1 MRLRDLE
8 KYEKITIQCHDNP
21 DADALASGYGLY
33 CYFKSKG
40 KDVRLVYSG
49 RNKIQKS
56 NICLMVEKLHIP
68 VGYIPVGFGETVQ
81 VDGLLITVDC
91 QYGSGNVTG
100 LVSEEIAVIDHHQLD
115 HEPPAQS
122 VIQSNL
128 GSCATLV
135 WKMLCDE
142 EYDIDAEDYLGT
154 ALYYGLYT
162 DTNQFAE
169 LSNPLDMDMRE
180 DVEVDKSLITLFRNS
195 NLSLKELEVAGI
207 ALIRYSYNNDYEF
220 AVIKAQPCDPN
231 ILGLISDFLLQVDV
245 IKSCVVFNEVDGG
258 YKFSVRSCIKEVN
271 ASELAAYLAEGI
283 GSGGGHYEKAGGFI
297 SQKKYEE
304 KFPTLHTE
312 GYFNNRMTE
321 YFDSFELIYAEEQE
335 WDVSQMQLFARQRVP
350 VGYVKLDKAVSVGSE
365 VTIRTLGGDIQVK
378 VTDDLYA
385 IIGTHGTV
393 QTVNRAEFERNYE
406 PMTDDYNVY
415 DYIEMPDYIPV
426 IKTNRRDRDISLT
439 DYAKGCVPVSGEIV
453 YAQPL
458 EKATKVFTLHDKN
471 QYQSGKP
478 GDYLVV
484 MGDNL
489 KDIHVVEKGI
499 FLKNYEPVLDR

>member
-1 MRLRDLE
+1 MRLSDLT

-33 CYFKSKG
+33 CYFKEKG
-40 KDVRLVYSG
+40 KEVRLVYSG
-49 RNKIQKS
+49 RSKIQKS
-56 NICLMVEKLHIP
+56 NIRLMVDELYIP
-68 VGYIPVGFGETVQ
+68 VEYIPVGFGEVVR

-91 QYGSGNVTG
+91 QYGAGNVTG
-100 LVSEEIAVIDHHQLD
+100 LVAENVAVIDHHQID
-115 HEPPAQS
+115 HEAPELS

-135 WKMLCDE
+135 WKLLRE
-142 EYDIDAEDYLGT
+142 EGFDIDGHEYLGT

-169 LSNPLDMDMRE
+169 IYNPLDMDMRE

-207 ALIRYSYNNDYEF
+207 ALIRYSYNEDYGF
-220 AVIKAQPCDPN
+220 AVIKAQPCDSN

-271 ASELAAYLAEGI
+271 ASELAAFLAEGM

-297 SQKKYEE
+297 SLKKYEE
-304 KFPTLHTE
+304 NFPTLHSE

-335 WDVSQMQLFARQRVP
+335 WDVSGMKVYARQRVP
-350 VGYVKLDKAVSVGSE
+350 IGYVKLDEIVAVGKR
-365 VTIRTLGGDIQVK
+365 VTIRTLGGDIPLVVEK
-378 VTDDLYA
+378 DMYA

-393 QTVNRAEFERNYE
+393 QTVNIRDFRHNYE
-406 PMTDDYNVY
+406 PMTDEHNVY
-415 DYIEMPDYIPV
+415 DYIEMPEYIPV
-426 IKTNRRDRDISLT
+426 IKGARRAKDLLLT
-439 DYAKGCVPVSGEIV
+439 DYAKGCVPMAGEQV
-453 YAQPL
+453 YAQEL
-458 EKATKVFTLHDKN
+458 KKATKVFTLHDKN
-471 QYQSGKP
+471 KYQSGKQ

-484 MGDNL
+484 MGDNHR
-489 KDIHVVEKGI
+489 DIHVVEKEI
-499 FLKNYEPVLDR
+499 FVKNYEPLLDR